1 MDRNFKECLKEVLKH
16 EGGWADN
23 PKDPGGATMKG
34 VTLTNFRKF
43 VNPKASKEDLRK
55 ITNAQIET
63 VYRRFY
69 WDAVNGA
76 SLPDGVDMA
85 VFDYAV
91 NSGPSRA
98 AKALQK
104 LVAVSQDGAIGPATI
119 AAVSKKDNADVV
131 NDVCDERLAFMKRA
145 KGSAG
150 SLKGKL
156 LWPTFG
162 KGWQRRVDG
171 VRKFSL
177 ALASMPT
184 PEKPT
189 VVTETVEVP
198 VTVEK
203 PVVTEKVE
211 KEVRQ
216 KTNWLS
222 TAFATVFGAGG
233 ISTYLAGMDKDSIIL
248 VCGIGLA
255 VVAAALVGGEWIVRR
270 VRSLRKELAA
280 DD

>member
-1 MDRNFKECLKEVLKH
+1 MDRNFRECLSRVLKH

-34 VTLTNFRKF
+34 VTLANFRRYVKP
-43 VNPKASKEDLRK
+43 NATKDDLRK
-55 ITNAQIET
+55 INDAQIET

-76 SLPDGVDMA
+76 SLPDGIDMA

-104 LVAVSQDGAIGPATI
+104 IVGVPQDGKIGPATI
-119 AAVSKKDNADVV
+119 SAIKKSLPATTIHAI
-131 NDVCDERLAFMKRA
+131 CDERVAFMKRA

-150 SLKGKL
+150 ALKGKL

-162 KGWQRRVDG
+162 KGWQTRVDE

-177 ALASMPT
+177 SLSGRPT
-184 PEKPT
+184 PENPSIIEKE
-189 VVTETVEVP
+189 VHVE
-198 VTVEK
+198 VEK
-203 PVVTEKVE
+203 PVVPERVETKVKEKSDLWTKLTAGGGVFTILTGWLSGADWQAILAGGVVLLVVLLVLLLLRSQIIAA
-211 KEVRQ
+211 VRQ
-216 KTNWLS
+216 IK
-222 TAFATVFGAGG
+222 AE
-233 ISTYLAGMDKDSIIL
+233 
-248 VCGIGLA
+248 
-255 VVAAALVGGEWIVRR
+255 VAE
-270 VRSLRKELAA
+270 
-280 DD
+280 